1 MKNTFVFILL
11 TLSSTLSAQDNAGYK
26 LPPKELADMLLANP
40 TPYVTVNSKG
50 DWMFLRQINLYPSV
64 EYLAQP
70 ELRIAGLRINPNNY
84 SRSRLFLI
92 DGLSLENVKTG
103 TVYKIDGLPSPLH
116 ATQVSW
122 SPSEKKIAFTNYI
135 EGRVDLYIVDV
146 ATHKAVK
153 INKSPLNTIL
163 GGSYFW
169 FDDQTVFYKIPLNP
183 VSAAPKKSLIP
194 AGPSIQESI
203 GKNAPSRTYEDLI
216 KSPYDESLFAFYTTV
231 QLVRNHN
238 GIETAVGK
246 PAIYTNLD
254 LSPDKKYI
262 LQRIVHKP
270 FSYLIP
276 ASGFNSTVF
285 ATTTTGQ
292 VVSQIAELPS
302 EETSPSGFDNVQD
315 VPHDFSW
322 RFDQPSTLIW
332 FKPLDSGF
340 IKHTMEYHDACYSLS
355 APFTEKAIEIFKTKM
370 RAYNIS
376 WGNENI
382 ALVNEGL
389 EGKQLLQT
397 SLFNPSSGQMDILY
411 TRNST
416 DEYNNPGYP
425 VLVKNK
431 FDKNVVETIENGS
444 KLLMNNEVGGSPKG
458 DLPFLAKFDLKTKKN
473 DIVWR
478 CSEGSYEYVR
488 SVLDADHLI
497 LLTSKETEKEVANY
511 YVKNILLSVADRPLT
526 HFANPYP
533 QLDGVTKEMITYKRA
548 DGVSL
553 SGTLYLPKGYDSKR
567 EGPLPVFMMA
577 YPVEYNSSSDAGQV
591 RGTKYS
597 FPFLYW
603 GSPIF
608 WVTQGYAILDD
619 AEMPI
624 VAADSTKKPNDD
636 FVNQLK
642 MNAEAAVLKLAELGV
657 GDSTRVAVG
666 GHSYGAFMTVNLLA
680 HTHLFKA
687 GIARSG
693 AYNRSLTPFGFQA
706 EDRTYWENPKLYFD
720 MSPFSYADKIKTPL
734 LLIHGEMDDNQ
745 GTFPIQSERMYNAIK
760 GNGGTVRYV
769 VLPYEAHGY
778 RGKENLLHLLY
789 EENVWLDKYVKNA
802 KK

>member
-1 MKNTFVFILL
+1 MKNIFVLILL
-11 TLSSTLSAQDNAGYK
+11 VLSSSLSAQDNAGYK
-26 LPPKELADMLLANP
+26 LPPKELADMLLAKP
-40 TPYVTVNSKG
+40 TPFISVNSKG
-50 DWMFLRQINLYPSV
+50 DWMILRQISPYPSV

-84 SRSRLFLI
+84 SRSRQFLT
-92 DGLSLENVKTG
+92 DGLSLENIKTG
-103 TVYKIDGLPSPLH
+103 IVYKIEGLPSPLH
-116 ATQVSW
+116 ANQISW
-122 SPSEKKIAFTNYI
+122 SPSEKKVAFTNYSS
-135 EGRVDLYIVDV
+135 GRVDLYVVDV
-146 ATHKAVK
+146 ENHKAVK

-163 GGSYFW
+163 GGSFFW
-169 FDDQTVFYKIPLNP
+169 YDDQTIFYKIPLHP
-183 VSAAPKKSLIP
+183 VSSAPKKSLMP

-203 GKNAPSRTYEDLI
+203 GKKAPSRTYEDLI
-216 KSPYDESLFAFYTTV
+216 KSPYDESLFAFYATA

-238 GIETAVGK
+238 GMETPIGK
-246 PAIYTNLD
+246 PAIYTSLD

-276 ASGFNSTVF
+276 ASGFNSFVVVTNI
-285 ATTTTGQ
+285 TGQ
-292 VVSQIAELPS
+292 PISQIADLPS
-302 EETSPSGFDNVQD
+302 QETSPSGFDNVQD
-315 VPHDFSW
+315 VPHDFGW
-322 RFDQPSTLIW
+322 RFDQPSAIIW

-340 IKHTMEYHDACYSLS
+340 IKHTVEYHDACYSLS
-355 APFTEKAIEIFKTKM
+355 APFTGKATELFKTKM
-370 RAYNIS
+370 RVYDIT
-376 WGNENI
+376 WGNEKL

-389 EGKQLLQT
+389 EGKQLTQT
-397 SLFNPSSGQMDILY
+397 SLFNPSTGQMEVLY
-411 TRNST
+411 ARNTT
-416 DEYNNPGYP
+416 DEYNNPGSP

-431 FDKNVVETIENGS
+431 YDKYVIQTLDSGS
-444 KLLMNNEVGGSPKG
+444 KILMNNTVGGSPKG

-473 DIVWR
+473 EIVWR

-488 SVLDADHLI
+488 AVLNAEQLVI
-497 LLTSKETEKEVANY
+497 LTSKETEKEVANY
-511 YVKNILLSVADRPLT
+511 YVKNPALRTADRPLT

-533 QLDGVTKEMITYKRA
+533 QLDGVRKELIKYTRA

-567 EGPLPVFMMA
+567 DGPLPVFMMA

-624 VAADSTKKPNDD
+624 VAADSTRKPNDD

-642 MNAEAAVLKLAELGV
+642 MNAEAAVHKLAELGV

-680 HTHLFKA
+680 HTNLFKA

-778 RGKENLLHLLY
+778 RGMENLLHLLY
-789 EENVWLDKYVKNA
+789 EENRWLDQYVKNA